1 MKGPWEDPRVAEG
14 LNRQFEARRQALD
27 DGAAHIG
34 WKVGFGA
41 PAAREKMD
49 IGAPL
54 MGYLTDRTVL
64 ASGAT
69 VVTGEW
75 SGGVVE
81 FEVAAYMATDL
92 GAGAT
97 HEQARAAVGALGPS
111 IELADIDLPL
121 EADRVADIVGGNI
134 FHAGVIFG
142 GRDTGRAGIDLS
154 GLTARI
160 LVDGIEA
167 ALVTELEELTGPYP
181 EVVATVANTLA
192 ANGERLRAGDLII
205 TGSVVPPI
213 RLDSGSELSFHLAS
227 FDPITVRIEA

>member
-14 LNRQFEARRQALD
+14 LSRQFDARRQALAE
-27 DGAAHIG
+27 GAAHVG

-64 ASGAT
+64 ASGAS
-69 VVTGEW
+69 VVTAGW

-81 FEVAAYMATDL
+81 FEVVAYMATDL
-92 GAGAT
+92 GSGAT
-97 HEQARAAVGALGPS
+97 HEQASAAVGALGPS

-134 FHAGVIFG
+134 FHAGVVFG
-142 GRDTGRAGIDLS
+142 DRDPQRAGIDLA

-160 LVDGIEA
+160 LVDGIEVA
-167 ALVTELEELTGPYP
+167 FVTELEEQTGPYP

-192 ANGERLRAGDLII
+192 ANGELLRAGDLII

-213 RLDSGSELSFHLAS
+213 RLDSGSEFSFHLAS

>member
-1 MKGPWEDPRVAEG
+1 MKGPWEDQRVAEG
-14 LNRQFEARRQALD
+14 LTHQLDARRQALAE
-27 DGAAHIG
+27 GAAHIG

-54 MGYLTDRTVL
+54 MGHLTDRTLL

-69 VVTGEW
+69 VATREW

-121 EADRVADIVGGNI
+121 EADRVPDIVGGNI
-134 FHAGVIFG
+134 FHVGVILG
-142 GRDTGRAGIDLS
+142 DRHPQRAGIDLS

-160 LVDGIEA
+160 LVDGVEA
-167 ALVTELEELTGPYP
+167 AFVTELEALTGPYP

-192 ANGERLRAGDLII
+192 ASGELLRAGDLII

-213 RLDSGSELSFHLAS
+213 RLDSGSEFTFDLAS
-227 FDPITVRIEA
+227 FDPITVRVDA